1 MKIISCTQSIF
12 LTAIAL
18 FGVNLS
24 AQTMETNVPGL
35 VIKDFVCGTYLGYT
49 AQGNLVNRNAD
60 SFNGSVRVKI
70 IDKDNDILWQGT
82 QKVIVGGQN
91 GARFAVSI
99 LVGTC
104 MAPNRVQITLER

>member
-1 MKIISCTQSIF
+1 MKIVSFTQSIF

-35 VIKDFVCGTYLGYT
+35 VIKDFVCATYMGYR
-49 AQGNLVNRNAD
+49 AEGNLVNRNAD
-60 SFNGSVRVKI
+60 LFNGSLRVKI

-82 QKVIVGGQN
+82 QKLTVGGQN
-91 GARFAVSI
+91 GARFSVLI
-99 LVGTC
+99 HVGTC
-104 MAPNRVQITLER
+104 QAPNRVQITLER